1 MKLRIWTVQSEHGRD
16 LVNEQLLGGESLAN
30 VSRLCPGP
38 GNVHVGE
45 GGQGGGDL
53 VANIVVR
60 MVPVLPQDVVCPAVE
75 LLHPPV
81 HAQTLTNKQQQIA
94 ALFKQP
100 LK

>member
-60 MVPVLPQDVVCPAVE
+60 MVPVLPQDVVSAAIE

-81 HAQTLTNKQQQIA
+81 HTQTLAHKQQVA
-94 ALFKQP
+94 ALFERA